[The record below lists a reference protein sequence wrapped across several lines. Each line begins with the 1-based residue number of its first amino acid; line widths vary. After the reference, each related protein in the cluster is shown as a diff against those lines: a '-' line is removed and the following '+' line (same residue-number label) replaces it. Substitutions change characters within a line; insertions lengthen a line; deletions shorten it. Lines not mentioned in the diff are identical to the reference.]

1 MVSLDDYLEYRRA
14 RQKVKRILSEDNH
27 NFW

>member
-1 MVSLDDYLEYRRA
+1 MVTLQEYLEYRRA
-14 RQKVKRILSEDNH
+14 RHKLKEILSEDNH